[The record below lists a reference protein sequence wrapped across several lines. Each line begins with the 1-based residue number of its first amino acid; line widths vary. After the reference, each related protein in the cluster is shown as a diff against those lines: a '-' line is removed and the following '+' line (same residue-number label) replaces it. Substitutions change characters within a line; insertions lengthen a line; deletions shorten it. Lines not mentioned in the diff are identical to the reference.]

1 VKPLPTPRFPYNF
14 QMLND
19 RARVL
24 LKTLVERYIAEG
36 EPVGSRTLSKHAG
49 LDLSPASIRNIMSDL
64 EEMGF
69 VASPHTSAGR
79 VPTPRGYR
87 LFVDTLLT
95 VQPLD
100 RRAVSQLETR
110 LTPSDPQQL
119 MTAASTLLSDL
130 SQFAGLVMTPRRNP
144 AFRQIE
150 FISLSD
156 KRILLIIVTMEGAVE
171 NRVILTEQPCSAST
185 LTEATNYF
193 NQNFSGFTFDQV
205 RSKLG
210 DELGRVRDD
219 ITHLMN
225 AAVDAGSEALDTSRE
240 KVVVAGSRKLLDVE
254 ELSNNMERLRRLFD
268 AFEQKTGLLRLLD
281 QSRSAAG
288 VQIFIGGD
296 SELLPL
302 DECSLV
308 TAPYSVDGQVVG
320 TLGVVGPTRMAY
332 ERVVPIVD
340 ITARLLSSALSHH

>member
-1 VKPLPTPRFPYNF
+1 
-14 QMLND
+14 MLTD
-19 RARVL
+19 RAQIL

-36 EPVGSRTLSKHAG
+36 EPVGSRTLSKHSG
-49 LDLSPASIRNIMSDL
+49 LDLSPASIRNVMADL
-64 EEMGF
+64 EDMGF

-87 LFVDTLLT
+87 FFVDTLLT
-95 VQPLD
+95 VRPL
-100 RRAVSQLETR
+100 AQMEVAQLETS
-110 LTPSDPQQL
+110 LAAADPQRL
-119 MTAASTLLSDL
+119 IASASSLLSDL

-150 FISLSD
+150 FLSLSD
-156 KRILLIIVTMEGAVE
+156 KRILLIIVTMEGEVE
-171 NRVILTEQPCSAST
+171 NRIILTDTPYSASA
-185 LTEATNYF
+185 LTEAANYF
-193 NQNFSGFTFDQV
+193 NQHFAGHRFDQV
-205 RSKLG
+205 RSKLR

-219 ITHLMN
+219 ITRLMA
-225 AAVDAGSEALDTSRE
+225 AAVDAGSQALDPSQE
-240 KVVVAGSRKLLDVE
+240 SMVVSGSRKLLDVE
-254 ELSNNMERLRRLFD
+254 ELSGNMRNLRRLFD
-268 AFEQKTGLLRLLD
+268 AFEQKTGLLQLLD
-281 QSRSAAG
+281 QSRGAAG
-288 VQIFIGGD
+288 GQIFIGGE

-340 ITARLLSSALSHH
+340 ITAKLLSSALSRHG

>member
-1 VKPLPTPRFPYNF
+1 
-14 QMLND
+14 MLTD
-19 RARVL
+19 RARIL
-24 LKTLVERYIAEG
+24 LKTLVERYIADG

-69 VASPHTSAGR
+69 VTSPHTSAGR

-87 LFVDTLLT
+87 FFVDTLLT
-95 VQPLD
+95 VRPL
-100 RRAVSQLETR
+100 AQVEVSQLESG
-110 LTPSDPQQL
+110 LTQADPQRL
-119 MTAASTLLSDL
+119 LTSASALLSDL
-130 SQFAGLVMTPRRNP
+130 SRFAGLVMTPRRNP

-150 FISLSD
+150 FLSLSE
-156 KRILLIIVTMEGAVE
+156 KRILLIIVTMEGEVE
-171 NRVILTEQPCSAST
+171 NRVIVTEQPYSASA
-185 LTEATNYF
+185 LTEAANYF
-193 NQNFSGFTFDQV
+193 NQHFAGHRFEQV
-205 RSKLG
+205 RAKLRE
-210 DELGRVRDD
+210 ELGRVRDD
-219 ITHLMN
+219 ITRLMA
-225 AAVDAGSEALDTSRE
+225 AAVDAGSQAHNASQDN
-240 KVVVAGSRKLLDVE
+240 VVVSGSRKLLDVE
-254 ELSNNMERLRRLFD
+254 ELSSNMVNLRRLFD
-268 AFEQKTGLLRLLD
+268 AFEQKTGLLQLLD
-281 QSRSAAG
+281 QSRTAAG
-288 VQIFIGGD
+288 VQIFIGGE

>member
-1 VKPLPTPRFPYNF
+1 
-14 QMLND
+14 MLTE
-19 RARVL
+19 RAQIL

-36 EPVGSRTLSKHAG
+36 EPVGSRTLSRHSG
-49 LDLSPASIRNIMSDL
+49 LDLSPASIRNVMADL

-87 LFVDTLLT
+87 FFVDTLLT
-95 VQPLD
+95 VRPL
-100 RRAVSQLETR
+100 AQLEVSQLESQ
-110 LTPSDPQQL
+110 LAPADPQRLIAQ
-119 MTAASTLLSDL
+119 ASTLLSDL
-130 SQFAGLVMTPRRNP
+130 SRFAGLVMTPRRNP

-150 FISLSD
+150 FLSLSE
-156 KRILLIIVTMEGAVE
+156 KRILLIIVTMEGEVE
-171 NRVILTEQPCSAST
+171 NRVILTDTPYSASA
-185 LTEATNYF
+185 LTEAANYF
-193 NQNFSGFTFDQV
+193 NQNFAGHRFDQV
-205 RSKLG
+205 RAKLR
-210 DELGRVRDD
+210 DELGRMRDD
-219 ITHLMN
+219 ITRLMT
-225 AAVDAGSEALDTSRE
+225 AAVDAGSQALDASQDT
-240 KVVVAGSRKLLDVE
+240 VVVSGSRKLLDVE
-254 ELSNNMERLRRLFD
+254 ELSSNMGNLRRLFD
-268 AFEQKTGLLRLLD
+268 AFEQKTGLLQLLD

-288 VQIFIGGD
+288 VQIFIGGE

-340 ITARLLSSALSHH
+340 ITAKLLSSALSHH

>member
-1 VKPLPTPRFPYNF
+1 
-14 QMLND
+14 MLND

-24 LKTLVERYIAEG
+24 LKTLIERYIAEG

-49 LDLSPASIRNIMSDL
+49 LDLSPASIRNIMADL

-79 VPTPRGYR
+79 IPTPRGYR

-100 RRAVSQLETR
+100 RQAVNQLETR
-110 LTPSDPQQL
+110 LAPSDPQHL

-156 KRILLIIVTMEGAVE
+156 KRILLIIVTMEGTVE
-171 NRVILTEQPCSAST
+171 NRVMLTEQAYAASV
-185 LTEATNYF
+185 LTEAANYF
-193 NQNFSGFTFDQV
+193 NQNFSGFTFDHV
-205 RSKLG
+205 RARLG
-210 DELGRVRDD
+210 DELGRMRDD
-219 ITHLMN
+219 ITQLMN
-225 AAVDAGSEALDTSRE
+225 AAVNAGSEALDASQD

-288 VQIFIGGD
+288 VQIFIGGE
-296 SELLPL
+296 SELVPL

-320 TLGVVGPTRMAY
+320 TLGVIGPTRMAY